1 MTEVLSGGK
10 KAAIANLK
18 RNPNHYREIG
28 KIGGSRGTTGGF
40 NSIKIGAD
48 GLTGRQRAI
57 IAGRKGGLKSKRGQ
71 KKLTSANRCQ

>member
-1 MTEVLSGGK
+1 MKKMPGTISGGK

-40 NSIKIGAD
+40 NSDKVGAD
-48 GLTGRQRAI
+48 GLTGRERAK
-57 IAGRKGGLKSKRGQ
+57 IAGRKGGLSSRRGLV
-71 KKLTSANRCQ
+71 KKKKN